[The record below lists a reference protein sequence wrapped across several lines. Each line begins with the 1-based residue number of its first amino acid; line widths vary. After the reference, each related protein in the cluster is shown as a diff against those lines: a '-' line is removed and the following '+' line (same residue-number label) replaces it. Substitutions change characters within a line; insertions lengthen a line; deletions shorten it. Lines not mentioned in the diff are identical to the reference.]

1 MNKKLLI
8 LDSNSIL
15 HRAFHALP
23 PLTTKKGELVNA
35 IYGFLLLL
43 FKLVRELQPDYIA
56 ACFDFPAPTFR
67 HKKFPEYK
75 AKRPP
80 TPKEFYQQ
88 IPKAKEVL
96 GSLSI
101 PFFEKEGFEAD
112 DIIASLKVKSQK
124 SKVKSII
131 VSGDSDLLQL
141 VDEQTEVYIL
151 KKGVKETVLYDENLV
166 KKKYQGLSPEQLVD
180 FKALIGDPSD
190 NIPGVKGIGK
200 KTAVKLLNKYGSIK
214 NLYDKIEEEKNM
226 RLKEILIRERERVFF
241 SKDLVR
247 LNESIPIEFDLRKCQ
262 FWNFNEKE
270 LEEIFKKYEFYSLLK
285 RIPEITP
292 EIKKT
297 KKLF

>member
-75 AKRPP
+75 AKRLPAP
-80 TPKEFYQQ
+80 EEFYQQ

-180 FKALIGDPSD
+180 FKALVGDPSD

-214 NLYDKIEEEKNM
+214 NLYDRIEEEKNI
-226 RLKEILIRERERVFF
+226 RLKEILIREKERVFF

>member
-1 MNKKLLI
+1 MNKKILI

-23 PLTTKKGELVNA
+23 PLTTKKEELVNA

-80 TPKEFYQQ
+80 LPKDLASQ

-96 GSLSI
+96 ESLSI

-166 KKKYQGLSPEQLVD
+166 KKKYQGLSPEQLID
-180 FKALIGDPSD
+180 FKALVGDPSD
-190 NIPGVKGIGK
+190 NIPGAKDIGK

-214 NLYDKIEEEKNM
+214 NLYDKIEEEKNI
-226 RLKEILIRERERVFF
+226 RLKEILVREKEKVFF
-241 SKDLVR
+241 SRDLVR
-247 LNESIPIEFDLRKCQ
+247 LNESIPIKFDLKKCQ
-262 FWNFNEKE
+262 FGNFNEKE
-270 LEEIFKKYEFYSLLK
+270 IEEIFKKYEFYSLLK
-285 RIPEITP
+285 RIPEITS
-292 EIKKT
+292 EIKET

>member
-1 MNKKLLI
+1 MNKKVLI

-35 IYGFLLLL
+35 VYGFILVL
-43 FKLVRELQPDYIA
+43 FKLMRELQPDYIC

-67 HKKFPEYK
+67 HKKFKEYK

-80 TPKEFYQQ
+80 TPEEFYQQ
-88 IPKAKEVL
+88 IPKVKEVL
-96 GSLSI
+96 ELLSI

-112 DIIASLKVKSQK
+112 DLIATISKKAKNQK
-124 SKVKSII
+124 ISSIFI
-131 VSGDSDLLQL
+131 VSGDFDALQL
-141 VDEQTEVYIL
+141 IDRNTKVYVLGRGI
-151 KKGVKETVLYDENLV
+151 KEPSIYDE
-166 KKKYQGLSPEQLVD
+166 KKFFEKFGISSEQLVD
-180 FKALIGDPSD
+180 FKALVGDQSD
-190 NIPGVKGIGK
+190 NIPGVKDIGK
-200 KTAVKLLNKYGSIK
+200 KTAVKLLNKYKSIK
-214 NLYDKIEEEKNM
+214 NLYNKIGEEKNI
-226 RLKEILIRERERVFF
+226 RLKEILIREKEKVLF

-247 LNESIPIEFDLRKCQ
+247 LNESIPIEFDLRKCH
-262 FWNFNEKE
+262 FGDFNGKE

-285 RIPEITP
+285 RIPEITS

>member
-75 AKRPP
+75 AKRLPAP
-80 TPKEFYQQ
+80 EEFYQQ

-190 NIPGVKGIGK
+190 NIPGVKDIGK

-214 NLYDKIEEEKNM
+214 NLYDRIEEEKNI
-226 RLKEILIRERERVFF
+226 RLKEILIREKEKVFF

-247 LNESIPIEFDLRKCQ
+247 LDESIPIEFDLRKCQ

-285 RIPEITP
+285 RIPEITS
-292 EIKKT
+292 EIKET

>member
-75 AKRPP
+75 AKRLPAP
-80 TPKEFYQQ
+80 EEFYQQ

-180 FKALIGDPSD
+180 FKALVGDPSD
-190 NIPGVKGIGK
+190 NVPGVKGIGK

-214 NLYDKIEEEKNM
+214 NLYDRIEEEKNI
-226 RLKEILIRERERVFF
+226 RLKEILIREKEKVFF

-247 LNESIPIEFDLRKCQ
+247 LDESIPIEFDLRKCQ

>member
-80 TPKEFYQQ
+80 APEEFYQQ

-124 SKVKSII
+124 YYCL
-131 VSGDSDLLQL
+131 GRF
-141 VDEQTEVYIL
+141 
-151 KKGVKETVLYDENLV
+151 
-166 KKKYQGLSPEQLVD
+166 GLAS
-180 FKALIGDPSD
+180 
-190 NIPGVKGIGK
+190 
-200 KTAVKLLNKYGSIK
+200 T
-214 NLYDKIEEEKNM
+214 
-226 RLKEILIRERERVFF
+226 
-241 SKDLVR
+241 
-247 LNESIPIEFDLRKCQ
+247 C
-262 FWNFNEKE
+262 
-270 LEEIFKKYEFYSLLK
+270 
-285 RIPEITP
+285 
-292 EIKKT
+292 
-297 KKLF
+297 